1 MIPAAGRMPMRASD
15 TSTIVARIVPSEGI
29 LARQMS
35 PCGLRPTRSV
45 KVPPVSSAMTHPPG
59 ARWCDVR
66 AIGGI
71 DVGGFAGRVTVG
83 YSDHMH
89 PMRVAPSYA
98 GFSRVLACAFVGF
111 AMASALSCDVR
122 ESREPAT
129 VVASDAASN
138 DAPSDAASDT
148 PSNDAPSIDA
158 EGAVPPAP
166 VAAPSTQG
174 VEQVVAA
181 TDLASPSAA
190 GSAAGASPSEPPAA
204 EAPPLGPVHRLTV
217 LDLDGKPVSLAQFA
231 GRPMIIEIWA
241 TWCGPCRVNR
251 KNIHEMKSQFP
262 ERLLVIGV
270 SYDAAPRGGDTGAI
284 VRRFL
289 QTNPANEHEFLV
301 SDDFREFI
309 NRRTTSNSIPK
320 TLYVTAKGNV
330 ADLSEGVQGR
340 DWVRAMAR
348 NLK

>member
-1 MIPAAGRMPMRASD
+1 
-15 TSTIVARIVPSEGI
+15 
-29 LARQMS
+29 
-35 PCGLRPTRSV
+35 
-45 KVPPVSSAMTHPPG
+45 
-59 ARWCDVR
+59 
-66 AIGGI
+66 
-71 DVGGFAGRVTVG
+71 
-83 YSDHMH
+83 
-89 PMRVAPSYA
+89 
-98 GFSRVLACAFVGF
+98 
-111 AMASALSCDVR
+111 
-122 ESREPAT
+122 
-129 VVASDAASN
+129 
-138 DAPSDAASDT
+138 
-148 PSNDAPSIDA
+148 
-158 EGAVPPAP
+158 
-166 VAAPSTQG
+166 
-174 VEQVVAA
+174 
-181 TDLASPSAA
+181 
-190 GSAAGASPSEPPAA
+190 
-204 EAPPLGPVHRLTV
+204 
-217 LDLDGKPVSLAQFA
+217 
-231 GRPMIIEIWA
+231 MIIEIWA